1 MSANGFV
8 VAARWVKEF
17 VRFVRKWWATMAGWL
32 SIPFVFLALF
42 DFFSKRFL
50 FAALAFVALWVQV
63 IAQYRRL
70 AALTRFKLTVLPG
83 YHIGSDDPNSVI
95 VELSLLNDSTPPAE
109 LHNVAGQFWTDERF
123 ISRASTR
130 PTMRIPAK
138 KGPAVFV
145 YYTL

>member
-95 VELSLLNDSTPPAE
+95 VELSLLNDARHRQSCT
-109 LHNVAGQFWTDERF
+109 T
-123 ISRASTR
+123 
-130 PTMRIPAK
+130 
-138 KGPAVFV
+138 
-145 YYTL
+145 